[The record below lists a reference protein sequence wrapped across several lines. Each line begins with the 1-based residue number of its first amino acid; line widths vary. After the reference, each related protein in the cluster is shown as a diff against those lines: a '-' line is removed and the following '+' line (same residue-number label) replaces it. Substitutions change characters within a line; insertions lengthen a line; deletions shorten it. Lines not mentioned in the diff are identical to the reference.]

1 MNENSEPLPD
11 PLSALNQREAFL
23 AKHSPDDH
31 TKKWKNRVVQ
41 ESSRAA
47 VAEEQEGIEKP
58 VALLQELDGKQ
69 TIDDAI
75 ENAKKTEGDEGD
87 ESKTNFVGLAGS
99 LANSPET
106 NDSTTPVKA
115 GFGNPKS
122 QPATF
127 LLLFVVATVG
137 IVGAVGAVRAAA
149 AGRKYNVEQFGR

>member
-1 MNENSEPLPD
+1 MNDNDNSEPLPD
-11 PLSALNQREAFL
+11 PLSVLNQREAFL

-41 ESSRAA
+41 KSSREAI
-47 VAEEQEGIEKP
+47 AEEEEGIEKP

-87 ESKTNFVGLAGS
+87 ERSS
-99 LANSPET
+99 ANSIDT

-137 IVGAVGAVRAAA
+137 IVGVVGAAAA
-149 AGRKYNVEQFGR
+149 AGKRYKRFGS